1 MDLVAT
7 GSAAFCLIGGLAV
20 LADGLWVESL
30 AVIVALTALAVIV
43 RIAKK
48 RAWGRPRIGLAFGAV
63 GLGIGALPNA
73 GAFAL
78 FLVFAGV
85 VFLCTGSRNRTAI
98 ALAVSWL
105 ALQAAQDAIAYH
117 DPLLN
122 QLIRLGLVALLM
134 LLALGIGSAM
144 RALEEARARADRLSA
159 ELRSANERLRASLV
173 TERELVLAEERARSA
188 RELHDGLGHRL
199 TLIAMSLEYAD
210 RVRATEP
217 DQAWAEVAGAASSAR
232 EALEGMRVWVR
243 ALNPPRVVGNGAET
257 FEQIADAF
265 RGTGLSV
272 NVKHLGQ
279 LDPLP
284 DEVCL
289 FATRLVQEGLTN
301 VLRHARAQSV
311 HIDVRQS
318 QQRIRIGIRDD
329 GHGWSGREGFGLRS
343 LRERAEVLGGTL
355 APGSAP
361 EGGFELVATLPL
373 ATAA

>member
-1 MDLVAT
+1 MDLVAA

-30 AVIVALTALAVIV
+30 AVVVGLAALAVIV
-43 RIAKK
+43 RIARK
-48 RAWGRPRIGLAFGAV
+48 RAWGRPKIGLAFGAA

-85 VFLCTGSRNRTAI
+85 VFLCTASRTRTAI

-105 ALQAAQDAIAYH
+105 ALQAAQDAIFH
-117 DPLLN
+117 DPILN
-122 QLIRLGLVALLM
+122 QLIRLGLVGLLL

-144 RALEEARARADRLSA
+144 RALEEARSRADGLSA
-159 ELRSANERLRASLV
+159 ELRLANERLRASLV

-210 RVRATEP
+210 RVRATKP
-217 DQAWAEVAGAASSAR
+217 DHAWAEVASAASSAR
-232 EALEGMRVWVR
+232 AALEEMRVWVR
-243 ALNPPRVVGNGAET
+243 ALNPPRVAGNGAET

-279 LDPLP
+279 LDPWP

-301 VLRHARAQSV
+301 VLRHARARSV

-318 QQRIRIGIRDD
+318 EQRIRIGIRDD
-329 GHGWSGREGFGLRS
+329 GRGWSGREGFGLRS

-355 APGSAP
+355 APAAAAG
-361 EGGFELVATLPL
+361 GGFELVATLPL
-373 ATAA
+373 AVAA